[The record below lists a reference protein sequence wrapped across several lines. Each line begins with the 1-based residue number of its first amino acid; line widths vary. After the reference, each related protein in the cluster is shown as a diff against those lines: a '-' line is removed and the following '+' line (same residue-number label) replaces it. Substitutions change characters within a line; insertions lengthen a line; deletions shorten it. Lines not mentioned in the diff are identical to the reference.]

1 MDRDLATRRVSAS
14 IFGNEKIAE
23 IVLLLEA
30 EPGALLAADISRRT
44 GFGHSLV
51 RDVLVRLSRT
61 SALRALPKVGNAR
74 GPAYYEKN
82 AESPLWQALVNL
94 AQVIT
99 SSEPSD
105 WAGSDQPRAQASDP

>member
-14 IFGNEKIAE
+14 ILGNEKIAE
-23 IVLLLEA
+23 IVLLLES
-30 EPGALLAADISRRT
+30 EPGGLVAAEISRRT

-82 AESPLWQALVNL
+82 TESPLWHALVNL
-94 AQVIT
+94 ARVVT

-105 WAGSDQPRAQASDP
+105 WPGSDQPSPQAS

>member
-1 MDRDLATRRVSAS
+1 MGRDLATRRVSAS

-23 IVLLLEA
+23 IVLLLES
-30 EPGALLAADISRRT
+30 EPGALVAAEIARRT

-82 AESPLWQALVNL
+82 SESPLWHALVNL
-94 AQVIT
+94 ARVVT
-99 SSEPSD
+99 SAEPSD
-105 WAGSDQPRAQASDP
+105 WPGSDQPSPRASDP

>member
-1 MDRDLATRRVSAS
+1 MAYETDLNVTTRRVSAS

-23 IVLLLEA
+23 IVLILDA
-30 EPGALLAADISRRT
+30 EPGALLAADIARRT

-61 SALRALPKVGNAR
+61 PALRALPRAGNPR

-82 AESPLWQALVNL
+82 TESPLWL
-94 AQVIT
+94 AMAQLARVV
-99 SSEPSD
+99 
-105 WAGSDQPRAQASDP
+105 AGSDDG